1 MPSDKH
7 AAAPGAG
14 PGRAGDGGPSGAL
27 YAAGDLSVVIPAFNE
42 AQAIATTLATLRAA
56 LPQAEVIVV
65 DDGSSDA
72 TAEVARGVQGV
83 RVIAHGFNR
92 GYGAAIKTG
101 MLASTRAHIAWF
113 DADNEHRVEDLV
125 EMKRLLDREDLAAV
139 LGRRRQA
146 GVTAFRAVGKTVIR
160 AVARSLGLNV
170 GRDLNCGL
178 RVFRRMAIMPYLSV
192 LPDSYSASTTST
204 MILAERQYPV
214 QFYDIDT
221 NPRIGQ
227 SKVQIRHGFGTIAII
242 LRTITLFAP
251 LRIFFGIGLPVILLG
266 AAYSLAIALLRNEG
280 LPAAGV
286 LAMLTGLLLC
296 CFGLLADQISQMR
309 LLQLSQLRAELAS
322 EPAPED
328 GIGNDV

>member
-1 MPSDKH
+1 MPHDEDSLSADDP
-7 AAAPGAG
+7 AAAP
-14 PGRAGDGGPSGAL
+14 PYSGN
-27 YAAGDLSVVIPAFNE
+27 DLSVVIPAYNE
-42 AQAIATTLATLRAA
+42 AEGITTTLENLCRA
-56 LPQAEVIVV
+56 LPDAEIIVI

-72 TAEVARGVQGV
+72 TATAAAAVSGV
-83 RVIAHGFNR
+83 RVISHGFNR

-101 MLASTRAHIAWF
+101 MRAASRDHIAWF

-125 EMKRLLDREDLAAV
+125 EMTTMIRQKDLAAV
-139 LGRRRQA
+139 LGRRRRA
-146 GVTAFRAVGKTVIR
+146 GVTPFRVVGKAVIR
-160 AVARSLGLNV
+160 TVARSLGLNV

-178 RVFRRMAIMPYLSV
+178 RVFRRVAIMPYISI

-214 QFYDIDT
+214 AFYDIDT

-251 LRIFFGIGLPVILLG
+251 LRIFFGAGLPIILVG
-266 AAYSLAIALLRNEG
+266 AVYSLLVAFLKNEG

-286 LAMLTGLLLC
+286 LSVLGGLLLC

-309 LLQLSQLRAELAS
+309 LIQLSELRAGLSTSPTLKNGAR
-322 EPAPED
+322 
-328 GIGNDV
+328 NDT